1 MVFKREFHGHI
12 LDLLCCLD
20 QTLHCGFFFN
30 FNYGHF
36 DFEFELKAFCLLSGV
51 DSVIWKRLMCL
62 TFSFN

>member
-1 MVFKREFHGHI
+1 MLFRSDVW
-12 LDLLCCLD
+12 
-20 QTLHCGFFFN
+20 FFFN